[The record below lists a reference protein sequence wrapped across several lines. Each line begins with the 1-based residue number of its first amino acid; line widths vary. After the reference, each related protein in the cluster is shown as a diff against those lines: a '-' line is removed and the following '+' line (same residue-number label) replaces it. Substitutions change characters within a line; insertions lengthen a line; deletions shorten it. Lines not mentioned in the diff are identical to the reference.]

1 MLYAFVDCVCIR
13 IGTKILGFCIIIF
26 IIIIKS
32 ALECPSTTG
41 HRAPSMQWE
50 IRRRTRIT
58 EIAKGIVEL
67 AIKDRKPGPS
77 SGKSIGG
84 DSEYRI
90 YQLLKRYNV
99 KNNQL

>member
-1 MLYAFVDCVCIR
+1 MYVYVYQD
-13 IGTKILGFCIIIF
+13 IGMMCIIIF

-41 HRAPSMQWE
+41 HRAPPMQWE
-50 IRRRTRIT
+50 IRRITRST
-58 EIAKGIVEL
+58 EIAKGIVEG

-77 SGKSIGG
+77 SGTSIGG

>member
-1 MLYAFVDCVCIR
+1 
-13 IGTKILGFCIIIF
+13 
-26 IIIIKS
+26 
-32 ALECPSTTG
+32 
-41 HRAPSMQWE
+41 MQWE

-99 KNNQL
+99 KNNQLELITIKLISTCGFVKYYL